1 MSWSTHL
8 RSAQDFV
15 NVGDEIEAVV
25 LNLDREFLIYLNNL
39 GSNNW
44 DFLWLTLTNKFTY
57 TAFFLFVIYLIFK
70 NFSIKQSLFILLSI
84 AMLILLTDQF
94 TNVIKDSFQRLRPCR
109 DDTLNFLLRSIEVR
123 CGKYGFFS
131 AHASNSIAVSV
142 FLFKLFSN
150 NNYTVLNYFLLLWVI
165 VFSYS
170 RIYLGVHY
178 PLDIIFGLIVGFV
191 FGILS
196 YKIAEK
202 LILIRGK

>member
-1 MSWSTHL
+1 MME
-8 RSAQDFV
+8 
-15 NVGDEIEAVV
+15 NI

-44 DFLWLTLTNKFTY
+44 DLLWLTLTNKLTY
-57 TAFFLFVIYLIFK
+57 FPFFLFVIYLIFK

-123 CGKYGFFS
+123 CGEYGFFS

-142 FLFKLFSN
+142 FLFKLFS

>member
-1 MSWSTHL
+1 ME
-8 RSAQDFV
+8 
-15 NVGDEIEAVV
+15 NI

-57 TAFFLFVIYLIFK
+57 SAFFLFVIYLIFK

-142 FLFKLFSN
+142 FLFKLFNN
-150 NNYTVLNYFLLLWVI
+150 NNYTALNYFLLLWVI

-191 FGILS
+191 FGMLS
-196 YKIAEK
+196 YKIVEK

>member
-1 MSWSTHL
+1 MME
-8 RSAQDFV
+8 
-15 NVGDEIEAVV
+15 NI

-84 AMLILLTDQF
+84 AILILLTDQF
-94 TNVIKDSFQRLRPCR
+94 TNLIKDSFQRLRPCR
-109 DDTLNFLLRSIEVR
+109 DETLNFLLRSIEVR

-142 FLFKLFSN
+142 FLFKLFNNNNNN
-150 NNYTVLNYFLLLWVI
+150 NNYTALNYFLLLWVI

-191 FGILS
+191 FGMLS
-196 YKIAEK
+196 YKIVEK

>member
-1 MSWSTHL
+1 ME
-8 RSAQDFV
+8 
-15 NVGDEIEAVV
+15 NI

-57 TAFFLFVIYLIFK
+57 SAFFLFVIYLIFK

-142 FLFKLFSN
+142 FLFKLFNN
-150 NNYTVLNYFLLLWVI
+150 NNYTALNYFLLLWVI

-196 YKIAEK
+196 YKIVEK

>member
-1 MSWSTHL
+1 MME
-8 RSAQDFV
+8 
-15 NVGDEIEAVV
+15 NI

-44 DFLWLTLTNKFTY
+44 DLLWLTLTNKLTY
-57 TAFFLFVIYLIFK
+57 FPFFLFVIYLIFK

-142 FLFKLFSN
+142 FLFKLFNN
-150 NNYTVLNYFLLLWVI
+150 NNYTALNYFLLLWVI

-191 FGILS
+191 FGILI

-202 LILIRGK
+202 LIF

>member
-1 MSWSTHL
+1 MME
-8 RSAQDFV
+8 
-15 NVGDEIEAVV
+15 NI
-25 LNLDREFLIYLNNL
+25 LNLDSEFLIYLNNL

-44 DFLWLTLTNKFTY
+44 DLLWLTLTNKLTY

>member
-1 MSWSTHL
+1 ME
-8 RSAQDFV
+8 
-15 NVGDEIEAVV
+15 NI

-57 TAFFLFVIYLIFK
+57 SAFFLFVIYLIFK

-142 FLFKLFSN
+142 FLFKLFN
-150 NNYTVLNYFLLLWVI
+150 NNNTALNYFLLLWVI

-191 FGILS
+191 FGMLS
-196 YKIAEK
+196 YKIVEK

>member
-1 MSWSTHL
+1 ME
-8 RSAQDFV
+8 
-15 NVGDEIEAVV
+15 NI

-57 TAFFLFVIYLIFK
+57 SAFFLFVIYLIFK

-142 FLFKLFSN
+142 FLFKLFNNNN
-150 NNYTVLNYFLLLWVI
+150 NNYTALNYFLLLWVI

-191 FGILS
+191 FGMLS
-196 YKIAEK
+196 YKIVEK

>member
-1 MSWSTHL
+1 M
-8 RSAQDFV
+8 
-15 NVGDEIEAVV
+15 IENI

-94 TNVIKDSFQRLRPCR
+94 TNLIKDSFQRLRPCR
-109 DDTLNFLLRSIEVR
+109 DETLNFLLRSIEVR

-142 FLFKLFSN
+142 FLFKLFNN
-150 NNYTVLNYFLLLWVI
+150 NNYTALNYFLLLWVI

-191 FGILS
+191 FGMLS
-196 YKIAEK
+196 YKIVEK

>member
-1 MSWSTHL
+1 ME
-8 RSAQDFV
+8 
-15 NVGDEIEAVV
+15 NI

-44 DFLWLTLTNKFTY
+44 DLLWLTLTNKLTY
-57 TAFFLFVIYLIFK
+57 FPFFLFVIYLIFK

-150 NNYTVLNYFLLLWVI
+150 NN
-165 VFSYS
+165 
-170 RIYLGVHY
+170 
-178 PLDIIFGLIVGFV
+178 
-191 FGILS
+191 
-196 YKIAEK
+196 
-202 LILIRGK
+202 

>member
-1 MSWSTHL
+1 MME
-8 RSAQDFV
+8 
-15 NVGDEIEAVV
+15 NI

-44 DFLWLTLTNKFTY
+44 DLLWLTLTNKLTY
-57 TAFFLFVIYLIFK
+57 FPFFLFVIYLIFK

-150 NNYTVLNYFLLLWVI
+150 NNYAVLNYFLLLWVI

>member
-1 MSWSTHL
+1 MMEN
-8 RSAQDFV
+8 F
-15 NVGDEIEAVV
+15 

-57 TAFFLFVIYLIFK
+57 SAFFLFVIYLIFK

-94 TNVIKDSFQRLRPCR
+94 TNLIKDSFQRLRPCR
-109 DDTLNFLLRSIEVR
+109 DETLNFLLRSIEVR

-142 FLFKLFSN
+142 FLFKLFNN
-150 NNYTVLNYFLLLWVI
+150 NNYTALNYFLLLWVI

-196 YKIAEK
+196 YKIVEK

>member
-1 MSWSTHL
+1 M
-8 RSAQDFV
+8 
-15 NVGDEIEAVV
+15 N
-25 LNLDREFLIYLNNL
+25 
-39 GSNNW
+39 
-44 DFLWLTLTNKFTY
+44 
-57 TAFFLFVIYLIFK
+57 
-70 NFSIKQSLFILLSI
+70 
-84 AMLILLTDQF
+84 
-94 TNVIKDSFQRLRPCR
+94 
-109 DDTLNFLLRSIEVR
+109 TLNFLLRSIEVR

>member
-1 MSWSTHL
+1 M
-8 RSAQDFV
+8 
-15 NVGDEIEAVV
+15 IENI

-44 DFLWLTLTNKFTY
+44 DFIWLLLTNKLTY
-57 TAFFLFVIYLIFK
+57 FPFFLLVIYLIFK
-70 NFSIKQSLFILLSI
+70 NFSITQSLFVLI
-84 AMLILLTDQF
+84 AIALLILFTDQF
-94 TNVIKDSFQRLRPCR
+94 TNLIKDSFQRLRPCR
-109 DDTLNFLLRSIEVR
+109 DDTLNFLLRSIDVR

-131 AHASNSIAVSV
+131 AHASNSIAVSI
-142 FLFKLFSN
+142 FLFKLFN
-150 NNYTVLNYFLLLWVI
+150 NKNYTTLNYFLLLWVF

-178 PLDIIFGLIVGFV
+178 PLDIIFGLIFGLI

-196 YKIAEK
+196 YKIVEK

>member
-1 MSWSTHL
+1 ME
-8 RSAQDFV
+8 
-15 NVGDEIEAVV
+15 NI

-57 TAFFLFVIYLIFK
+57 SAFFLFVIYLIFK

-142 FLFKLFSN
+142 FLFKLFNNNNNN
-150 NNYTVLNYFLLLWVI
+150 NNYTALNYFLLLWVI

-191 FGILS
+191 FGMLS
-196 YKIAEK
+196 YKIVEK

>member
-1 MSWSTHL
+1 ME
-8 RSAQDFV
+8 
-15 NVGDEIEAVV
+15 NI

-84 AMLILLTDQF
+84 AILILLTDQF
-94 TNVIKDSFQRLRPCR
+94 TNLIKDSFQRLRPCR
-109 DDTLNFLLRSIEVR
+109 DETLNFLLRSIEVR

-142 FLFKLFSN
+142 FLFKLFNN
-150 NNYTVLNYFLLLWVI
+150 NNYTALNYFLLLWVI

-191 FGILS
+191 FGMLS
-196 YKIAEK
+196 YKIVEK

>member
-1 MSWSTHL
+1 MMEN
-8 RSAQDFV
+8 F
-15 NVGDEIEAVV
+15 

-57 TAFFLFVIYLIFK
+57 SAFFLFVIYLIFK

-142 FLFKLFSN
+142 FLFKLFNN
-150 NNYTVLNYFLLLWVI
+150 NNYTALNYFLLLWVI

-191 FGILS
+191 FGMLS
-196 YKIAEK
+196 YKIVEK

>member
-1 MSWSTHL
+1 MME
-8 RSAQDFV
+8 
-15 NVGDEIEAVV
+15 NI

-44 DFLWLTLTNKFTY
+44 DLLWLTLTNKLTY
-57 TAFFLFVIYLIFK
+57 FPFFLFVIYLIFK

-142 FLFKLFSN
+142 FLFKLFN
-150 NNYTVLNYFLLLWVI
+150 NNNNNTALNYFLLLWVI

-191 FGILS
+191 SLYVAI
-196 YKIAEK
+196 K
-202 LILIRGK
+202 

>member
-1 MSWSTHL
+1 ME
-8 RSAQDFV
+8 
-15 NVGDEIEAVV
+15 NI

-94 TNVIKDSFQRLRPCR
+94 TNLIKDSFQRLRPCR
-109 DDTLNFLLRSIEVR
+109 DETLNFLLRSIEVR

-142 FLFKLFSN
+142 FLFKLFNN
-150 NNYTVLNYFLLLWVI
+150 NNYTALNYFLLLWVI

>member
-1 MSWSTHL
+1 M
-8 RSAQDFV
+8 
-15 NVGDEIEAVV
+15 IENL

-44 DFLWLTLTNKFTY
+44 DFVWLILTDKLTY
-57 TAFFLFVIYLIFK
+57 TPFFLLIIYFIFK

-84 AMLILLTDQF
+84 AFLILFTDQF
-94 TNVIKDSFQRLRPCR
+94 TNLVKDYFQRLRPCR
-109 DDTLNFLLRSIEVR
+109 DDTLNLLLRSIDVR

-142 FLFKLFSN
+142 FLYKLFN
-150 NNYTVLNYFLLLWVI
+150 TKRLTGLNYFLLSWVV

-178 PLDIIFGLIVGFV
+178 PLDIMFGLIFGLI
-191 FGILS
+191 FGILG
-196 YKIAEK
+196 YKILESSL
-202 LILIRGK
+202 LIGSK

>member
-1 MSWSTHL
+1 MME
-8 RSAQDFV
+8 
-15 NVGDEIEAVV
+15 NI

-84 AMLILLTDQF
+84 AILILLTDQF
-94 TNVIKDSFQRLRPCR
+94 TNLIKDSFQRLRPCR
-109 DDTLNFLLRSIEVR
+109 DETLNFLLRSIEVR

-142 FLFKLFSN
+142 FLFKLFNN
-150 NNYTVLNYFLLLWVI
+150 NNYTALNYFLLLWVI

-191 FGILS
+191 FGMLS
-196 YKIAEK
+196 YKIVEK